1 MIKFAQQA
9 WTTFATGK
17 MQRQDPNKDGLGKGT
32 TQRFMESNFTELDEY
47 SVEKLETLLANVL
60 DPTTCEDKYIKH
72 FESWFGITVFP
83 SFLLNSI
90 RRKVI
95 KHAHYFYKAKSTRL
109 GYESLFNLIACTVA
123 FTETHNDFSFDSPV
137 TFDDPLRVFD
147 MGKCFGCSS
156 YTLAI
161 TQTSSITTTND
172 FLRGCYS
179 IIKFNHPIGG
189 KLDSAT
195 VGGTEISQLMLDQYV
210 IQGGTASDITSVDG
224 FYVFLNNGNI
234 IPSNKKE
241 ANLKVVNTLASL
253 NI

>member
-1 MIKFAQQA
+1 MIKFAQEA
-9 WTTFATGK
+9 WTKFATGK
-17 MQRQDPNKDGLGKGT
+17 MQREDPNKDGLGKGT
-32 TQRFMESNFTELDEY
+32 TQRFMESNFTELDNY
-47 SVEKLETLLANVL
+47 SVERLESLLANVL

-83 SFLLNSI
+83 SFLLNSV

-109 GYESLFNLIACTVA
+109 GYISLFNLIASTVA

-137 TFDDPLRVFD
+137 TFDDPIRRFD
-147 MGKCFGCSS
+147 MGRCFGCSS
-156 YTLAI
+156 YTLTI
-161 TQTSSITTTND
+161 TQNLSITTFND

-179 IIKFNHPIGG
+179 IIKFNHPIGA

-195 VGGTEISQLMLDQYV
+195 VGGTEIAQLMLDQYV
-210 IQGGTASDITSVDG
+210 LQGGVETDITDVAG

-241 ANLKVVNTLASL
+241 ANLKVINRAAFL

>member
-1 MIKFAQQA
+1 MIKFAQEA
-9 WTTFATGK
+9 WTKFATGK
-17 MQRQDPNKDGLGKGT
+17 MQREDPNKDGLGKGT
-32 TQRFMESNFTELDEY
+32 TQRFMESNFTELDNY
-47 SVEKLETLLANVL
+47 SVEKLESLLANVL

-95 KHAHYFYKAKSTRL
+95 KHAHYYYKAKATRR
-109 GYESLFNLIACTVA
+109 GYESLFNLIASTVV

-137 TFDDPLRVFD
+137 TFDDPTRRFD

-156 YTLAI
+156 YTIAL
-161 TQTSSITTTND
+161 TQISSITTFND
-172 FLRGCYS
+172 YLRGCYS

-195 VGGTEISQLMLDQYV
+195 VGGTEIAEEMINQYV
-210 IQGGTASDITSVDG
+210 IQGGTGTDITNNSG
-224 FYVFLNNGNI
+224 YYNFINNGNI
-234 IPSNKKE
+234 IPSNKLE
-241 ANLKVVNTLASL
+241 GNLKIVNKTPLL